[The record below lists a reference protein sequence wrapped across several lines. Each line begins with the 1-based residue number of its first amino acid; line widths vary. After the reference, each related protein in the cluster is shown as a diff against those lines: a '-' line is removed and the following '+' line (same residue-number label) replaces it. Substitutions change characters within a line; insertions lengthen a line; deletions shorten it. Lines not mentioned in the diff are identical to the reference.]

1 MRPGFLNSRTGE
13 AHLAEKRKALY
24 HSHMTTNVR
33 INSSDCTPPA
43 DTCNI
48 PCFDGQLVRQLKA
61 KLPDSESLQD
71 AGRLF
76 GALSDPTRLKLL
88 VALGQGDELCVCDLA
103 HVAGTTISTASH
115 HLRKLRDLGVLKHR
129 NDGRMAYYTIRN
141 HRVAQLAS
149 IMFSSEEASR

>member
-1 MRPGFLNSRTGE
+1 M
-13 AHLAEKRKALY
+13 H
-24 HSHMTTNVR
+24 TNVVMKASR
-33 INSSDCTPPA
+33 VESSIDS
-43 DTCNI
+43 CNI
-48 PCFDGQLVRQLKA
+48 PCFNGELVRTLKGKMPA
-61 KLPDSESLQD
+61 TELLSN

-141 HRVAQLAS
+141 YRVAQLANV
-149 IMFSSEEASR
+149 MFSDAEVVS

>member
-1 MRPGFLNSRTGE
+1 M
-13 AHLAEKRKALY
+13 
-24 HSHMTTNVR
+24 
-33 INSSDCTPPA
+33 
-43 DTCNI
+43 
-48 PCFDGQLVRQLKA
+48 KA

-129 NDGRMAYYTIRN
+129 NDGRMAYYAIRN
-141 HRVAQLAS
+141 RRVAQLAS
-149 IMFSSEEASR
+149 VMFSPAEASR